1 MHAQALEKRAP
12 ILGSM
17 GIAHWAYTGNS
28 RAGTEGLSTAAGLRQ
43 EFYSSYCQAR
53 MEGQEHT
60 AWECGKAS
68 LLRLS
73 FGLCFTKWNWGA
85 GVAGGEGMGEASY
98 VP

>member
-1 MHAQALEKRAP
+1 
-12 ILGSM
+12 
-17 GIAHWAYTGNS
+17 
-28 RAGTEGLSTAAGLRQ
+28 
-43 EFYSSYCQAR
+43 
-53 MEGQEHT
+53 MEGQDHT